1 MNFDLLTV
9 ENLCVSYPQ
18 GGLLSGKQQ
27 LKAVNEVSF
36 TLNAG
41 ERLGIVGESGCGKS
55 TLGRAVLTLGPPYE
69 GSIRFHGEELSELK
83 GEALRRARRNTG
95 LVFQDTLGSFHPR
108 KTVWESICASL
119 RYQGIRER
127 ARREALASAALEAV
141 GLEARFWNAV
151 PRRLSGG
158 QRQRAAIAR
167 AIAGGPELLVCDEAV
182 SALDGESREQIL
194 SLLDRIGRE
203 RGMAM
208 LFISH
213 DLRAVRQ
220 LCGETAVMYLGC
232 FAERG
237 PTDAL
242 FEKPLHHYTRA
253 LLNAAPL
260 PDPDAPRPAVLPGEL
275 PDLASP
281 PEGCPFHPRCPMAA
295 ERCRTQA
302 PDWREREN
310 GHGAAC
316 FFAE

>member
-1 MNFDLLTV
+1 MIPDLLAV
-9 ENLCVSYPQ
+9 ENLRVSYPQ
-18 GGLLSGKQQ
+18 SGLFGGKQHPR
-27 LKAVNEVSF
+27 AVNGISF

-83 GEALRRARRNTG
+83 GEALRRARRNMG
-95 LVFQDTLGSFHPR
+95 LIFQDTLGSFHPR
-108 KTVWESICASL
+108 KTVWEAICASL
-119 RYQGIRER
+119 HYQGVRER
-127 ARREALASAALEAV
+127 DRREMLASSALKSV
-141 GLEARFWNAV
+141 GLEPQFWNAV
-151 PRRLSGG
+151 PQRLSGG

-194 SLLDRIGRE
+194 ALLDRVGSE
-203 RGMAM
+203 RHMAL

-220 LCGETAVMYLGC
+220 LCGETAVMYLGR

-237 PTDAL
+237 PTEEI
-242 FEKPLHHYTRA
+242 FSCPMHPYTRA
-253 LLNAAPL
+253 LLNAAPV

-275 PDLASP
+275 PDPASP
-281 PEGCPFHPRCPMAA
+281 PEGCAFHPRCPMAS
-295 ERCRTQA
+295 ERCRTQT
-302 PDWREREN
+302 PDWRKREN

-316 FFAE
+316 FFTE